1 MNDGLMTFIFFVFL
15 ASVIVI
21 FSAGADSTR
30 CREVGKALNYQ
41 TEWRF
46 WSGCV
51 VTKPDGNK
59 VLLRQMR
66 DVDR

>member
-1 MNDGLMTFIFFVFL
+1 MNDGLLTFLFFAFL
-15 ASVIVI
+15 TLICVGL
-21 FSAGADSTR
+21 SAVADSTR
-30 CREVGKALNYQ
+30 CREVGKALNYSI
-41 TEWRF
+41 EWHY

-66 DVDR
+66 DLDK

>member
-1 MNDGLMTFIFFVFL
+1 MNDGCFTFIFFMFL
-15 ASVIVI
+15 AALLVG
-21 FSAGADSTR
+21 FSAIADSTR
-30 CREVGKALNYQ
+30 CSETGKALNYH
-41 TEWRF
+41 TEWHY

-66 DVDR
+66 DMDR